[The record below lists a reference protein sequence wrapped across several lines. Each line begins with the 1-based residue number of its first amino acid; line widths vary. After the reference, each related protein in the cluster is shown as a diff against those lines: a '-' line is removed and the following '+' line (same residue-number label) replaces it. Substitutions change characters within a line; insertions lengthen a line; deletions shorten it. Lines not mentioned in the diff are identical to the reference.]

1 MMHVACI
8 ADGHY
13 WRHAGAMVH
22 SLLTRNPGA
31 TVHVLHRP
39 DAPRE
44 DRERLAQVVGE
55 FGATL
60 NFLPV
65 RDTHDAR
72 SHSPYFP
79 DAVWYRIFLPEL
91 LPGLDK
97 VLYLDSDIVVL
108 QSLDAL
114 WHTDV
119 SGHALGAVTNPMPA
133 IHRNYPTDVLGL
145 APEDYFN
152 SGVLLLNLQRLRQQ
166 HAREDLLAYAAQHPA
181 NACPDQDALNA
192 LFHDS
197 RLRLH
202 LRWNYQTA
210 LLDLRPCE
218 IPIPAAEVGEAAAD
232 PAIVHFSGPFKPWMY
247 LCRDPWREHF
257 LHHARRTPWPPQR
270 PSGRT
275 PLSMV
280 LRRLPNRWI
289 WRYFQARARLHNR
302 PW

>member
-8 ADGHY
+8 ADRHY
-13 WRHAGAMVH
+13 WRHTGAMVH
-22 SLLTRNPGA
+22 SLLTHNPRA

-44 DRERLAQVVGE
+44 ECERLTQVVAT
-55 FGATL
+55 FGATV

-65 RDTHDAR
+65 RDAGDAR

-79 DAVWYRIFLPEL
+79 DAIWYRVFLPEL
-91 LPGLDK
+91 LPDLDK
-97 VLYLDSDIVVL
+97 VLYLDSDLIVL
-108 QSLDAL
+108 QSLAEL
-114 WHTDV
+114 WERDL
-119 SGHALGAVTNPMPA
+119 SQHALAAVTNPMPA
-133 IHRNYPTDVLGL
+133 IHRRYPRDVLGL

-152 SGVLLLNLQRLRQQ
+152 SGVLLLNLERLRKDG
-166 HAREDLLAYAAQHPA
+166 ARERLLEYARQHPA
-181 NACPDQDALNA
+181 NACPDQDALNV

-197 RLRLH
+197 CLRLH

-210 LLDLRPCE
+210 LLDLHPHE
-218 IPIPAAEVGEAAAD
+218 VPIPAAQVREAATN

-247 LCRDPWREHF
+247 LCRDPWRERF
-257 LHHARRTPWPPQR
+257 LDHARRTPWPLQP

-289 WRYFQARARLHNR
+289 WRYFQARARLENR